1 MMMNNTSHGKQM
13 AQYVHPYNPIPTIH
27 NFPSSDFT
35 NYPYNRRHCTIPT
48 NSYCCLKLFLLWSR
62 STQLP
67 YGVNPLW
74 LRWKGLYEVN
84 LKYGCLDET
93 FLDYIYF
100 FICIW
105 WTNVVMDKFVTNV
118 VMVTNPRHWH
128 YARHFIAT
136 VLKFKNLIATMLKR
150 EENLKRVFSVCHQM
164 FLLLC
169 IFFLLP
175 LLFGL
180 WDPRKSRSST
190 TYPLCFLCGESL

>member
-1 MMMNNTSHGKQM
+1 MEQKQHEEQKKKKKNMMMMNNTSHGKQM

-118 VMVTNPRHWH
+118 VMVTNVHISIIQIRW
-128 YARHFIAT
+128 
-136 VLKFKNLIATMLKR
+136 
-150 EENLKRVFSVCHQM
+150 
-164 FLLLC
+164 
-169 IFFLLP
+169 
-175 LLFGL
+175 L
-180 WDPRKSRSST
+180 WLSLTRRYKDST
-190 TYPLCFLCGESL
+190 